1 MNDSVYDNALKFA
14 REHYENFPVVSFLI
28 RRDLQ
33 KHVAIIYWFARTAD
47 DIADEGNL
55 AAGDRM
61 ARLNGFESSFRR
73 LLQGK
78 YDSGYDEALHLTLE
92 KKKLNPEHFINLL
105 KAFKQDVIK
114 KEYADYKQ
122 LLDYCKNSANPVGR
136 LILELHSI
144 REEEAFRYSDN
155 ICTALQITNFLQDV
169 NIDFQKGRIYLPQ
182 DELAKFGIS
191 KIMFE
196 EKEINL
202 KFKQLIE
209 FNINRTQLLFDE
221 GRKLLK
227 FLQGRLKYEIKW
239 TILGGEAIL
248 QKIRNNDFNVF
259 IRPELTNKDFIKLL
273 IRSFK

>member
-259 IRPELTNKDFIKLL
+259 IRPELTKKDFIKLL

>member
-1 MNDSVYDNALKFA
+1 
-14 REHYENFPVVSFLI
+14 
-28 RRDLQ
+28 
-33 KHVAIIYWFARTAD
+33 
-47 DIADEGNL
+47 
-55 AAGDRM
+55 M

-78 YDSGYDEALHLTLE
+78 YDSGYDEALHLTLK

-259 IRPELTNKDFIKLL
+259 IRPELTKKDFIKLL

>member
-78 YDSGYDEALHLTLE
+78 YDSGYDEALHLTLK

-182 DELAKFGIS
+182 NELAKFGIS

-209 FNINRTQLLFDE
+209 FNINRAQLLFDE

-259 IRPELTNKDFIKLL
+259 IRPELTKKDFIKLL

>member
-182 DELAKFGIS
+182 NELAKFGIS

-259 IRPELTNKDFIKLL
+259 IRPELTKKDFIKLL

>member
-1 MNDSVYDNALKFA
+1 MIESAYANALKFA

-55 AAGDRM
+55 PAGERLTRLDNFE
-61 ARLNGFESSFRR
+61 ARFREM
-73 LLQGK
+73 LKGK
-78 YDSGYDEALHLTLE
+78 YDSGYFEALHQTLD
-92 KKKLNPEHFINLL
+92 KKNLSPDHFIKLI
-105 KAFKQDVIK
+105 KAFKQDVII
-114 KEYADYKQ
+114 KEYNNYKQ
-122 LLDYCKNSANPVGR
+122 LLEYCENSANPVGR

-144 REEEAFRYSDN
+144 RDEEAYRYSDN
-155 ICTALQITNFLQDV
+155 ICTALQITNFLQDI
-169 NIDFQKGRIYLPQ
+169 NIDFEKGRIYLPQ
-182 DELAKFGIS
+182 DELAKSGIS
-191 KIMFE
+191 RIMFE

-202 KFKQLIE
+202 NFKQLIE
-209 FNINRTQLLFDE
+209 FNINRTQLLFDD

-248 QKIRNNDFNVF
+248 QKIRENDFNVF
-259 IRPELTNKDFIKLL
+259 IRPDLTKIDLIKLL

>member
-1 MNDSVYDNALKFA
+1 MNDSGYDKALKFA

-47 DIADEGNL
+47 DIADEGSLNESE
-55 AAGDRM
+55 
-61 ARLNGFESSFRR
+61 RLSKLNNFEFRFRELLEGKYNTGFE
-73 LLQGK
+73 
-78 YDSGYDEALHLTLE
+78 EALHRTINE
-92 KKKLNPEHFINLL
+92 KNLNPEHFINLL
-105 KAFKQDVIK
+105 KAFKQDVTK
-114 KEYADYKQ
+114 KEYENFGQ
-122 LLDYCKNSANPVGR
+122 LLHYCTNSADPVGR

-144 REEEAFRYSDN
+144 RDEDAFRNSDK
-155 ICTALQITNFLQDV
+155 ICTALQLTNFLQDV
-169 NIDFQKGRIYLPQ
+169 NIDFEKGRIYLPK
-182 DELAKFGIS
+182 DEMAESGIS
-191 KIMFE
+191 RIMFE

-248 QKIRNNDFNVF
+248 EKIRKNDFNVF
-259 IRPELTNKDFIKLL
+259 DRPELTKKDFINLL
-273 IRSFK
+273 IRSFI

>member
-122 LLDYCKNSANPVGR
+122 LLDYCKISANPVGR

-259 IRPELTNKDFIKLL
+259 IRPELTKKDFIKLL

>member
-182 DELAKFGIS
+182 NELAKFGIS

>member
-78 YDSGYDEALHLTLE
+78 YDSGYDEALHLTLK

-182 DELAKFGIS
+182 NELAKFGIS

-259 IRPELTNKDFIKLL
+259 IRPELTKKDFIKLL

>member
-122 LLDYCKNSANPVGR
+122 LLDYCKISANPVGR

-182 DELAKFGIS
+182 NELAKFGIS

-259 IRPELTNKDFIKLL
+259 IRPELTKKDFIKLL

>member
-144 REEEAFRYSDN
+144 REEGAFRYSDN

-182 DELAKFGIS
+182 NELAKFGIS

-259 IRPELTNKDFIKLL
+259 IRPELTKKDFIKLL